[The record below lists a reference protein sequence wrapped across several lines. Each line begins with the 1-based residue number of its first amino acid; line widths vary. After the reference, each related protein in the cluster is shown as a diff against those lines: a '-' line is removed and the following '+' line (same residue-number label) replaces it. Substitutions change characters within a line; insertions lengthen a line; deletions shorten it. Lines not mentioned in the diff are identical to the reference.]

1 MTERFISI
9 AEVLD
14 RVGFSRTHLYRK
26 INAGSFPRPVPLGP
40 QKVAFL
46 ESEIVQWMDE
56 RLQAR
61 ELGEGVDARRER
73 ARKSVG
79 QTRHVNGASASL
91 KPEND
96 NGGLA

>member
-1 MTERFISI
+1 MTERFISV

-56 RLQAR
+56 RLRAR
-61 ELGEGVDARRER
+61 ELGEGTDERSQRAAR
-73 ARKSVG
+73 SVG
-79 QTRHVNGASASL
+79 HAAHVIRTEPS
-91 KPEND
+91 K
-96 NGGLA
+96 NGGQDDE

>member
-1 MTERFISI
+1 MPERFISV

-46 ESEIVQWMDE
+46 ESEIVEWMEE
-56 RLQAR
+56 RLRAR
-61 ELGEGVDARRER
+61 AQNEGVEARRER
-73 ARKSVG
+73 ARSSVG
-79 QTRHVNGASASL
+79 KTSHVAEPGNH
-91 KPEND
+91 ND
-96 NGGLA
+96 SGSDDG

>member
-1 MTERFISI
+1 MTERFISV

-46 ESEIVQWMDE
+46 ESEIVEWMEE
-56 RLQAR
+56 RLRAR
-61 ELGEGVDARRER
+61 AQNEGVEARRER
-73 ARKSVG
+73 AVRSVD
-79 QTRHVNGASASL
+79 RAKHVKRL
-91 KPEND
+91 KQHRPGVSRD
-96 NGGLA
+96 D

>member
-1 MTERFISI
+1 MTERFISV

-46 ESEIVQWMDE
+46 ESEILRWMDE
-56 RLQAR
+56 RLDPSQPQKLRTGCVTLYTNHA
-61 ELGEGVDARRER
+61 L
-73 ARKSVG
+73 
-79 QTRHVNGASASL
+79 
-91 KPEND
+91 
-96 NGGLA
+96 

>member
-1 MTERFISI
+1 MTERFISV

-46 ESEIVQWMDE
+46 ESEIAQWMDE
-56 RLQAR
+56 RLRAR
-61 ELGEGVDARRER
+61 ELGEGSDERSRRASR
-73 ARKSVG
+73 SVG
-79 QTRHVNGASASL
+79 QTRHAIGAGASL
-91 KPEND
+91 KTD
-96 NGGLA
+96 KDKGGLE